1 MDPLSQIR
9 LGPYSCLM
17 FENIT
22 PDTLRAAGSLKW
34 TAFPDCIGM
43 FVAEMDFGVPPVV
56 SDRLRERAE
65 NGALGYLP
73 PAMAGDLRQATATL
87 MADRYGGEI
96 DPGAVHLF
104 PDVLAS
110 LRTTLQYL
118 VPEGPIVVPTPAY
131 MPFLT
136 LPGEEERELIEVP
149 SIFND
154 GRWTLDYEG
163 IDKALKGGGLFVL
176 CNPWNPVGRVFSREE
191 LEKVAEIVAK
201 NNAFVFSD
209 EIHAPHVFDGT
220 HIPYASLSDRAADHT
235 VTATSTSK
243 GWNTPGLKN
252 AQLIVGQPFQ
262 ASITKPAGIVER
274 QISTIGVEAAI
285 AVYEDDNEWLNAVR
299 AELDSNR
306 KRVDEVINTIPGLST
321 FVPEGTYIAW
331 IDASGLSEKVD
342 SPVEFFREHGVALTD
357 GALCGKGYE
366 KHLRLIFGTTGP
378 ILDEALDRMKKAVE
392 SLD

>member
-1 MDPLSQIR
+1 
-9 LGPYSCLM
+9 M

-22 PDTLRAAGSLKW
+22 PDTLRSAGSLKW

-56 SDRLRERAE
+56 SDALRSRAE
-65 NGALGYLP
+65 TGALGYLP
-73 PAMAGDLRQATATL
+73 PAMAGDLRDATADL
-87 MADRYGGEI
+87 MAKEYGWEI
-96 DPGAVHLF
+96 DPASVHLF

-110 LRTTLQYL
+110 LRTTLQHL
-118 VPEGPIVVPTPAY
+118 VPNGPIVVPTSAY

-136 LPGEEERELIEVP
+136 LPGEEKRELIEVP

-201 NNAFVFSD
+201 NDAFVFSD

-220 HIPYASLSDRAADHT
+220 HIPYASLSDRTADHT

-243 GWNTPGLKN
+243 GWNTPGLKT

-262 ASITKPAGIVER
+262 TAVASPASIIER

-285 AVYEDDNEWLNAVR
+285 AVYRDNDEWIAAVR
-299 AELDSNR
+299 AELDHNR
-306 KRVDEVINTIPGLST
+306 ARVAEVVNTIPGLST
-321 FVPEGTYIAW
+321 FVAEGTYIAW
-331 IDASGLSEKVD
+331 IDASELSEKVG
-342 SPVEFFREHGVALTD
+342 SPVEFFRMHGVALTD

-366 KHLRLIFGTTGP
+366 KYLRLIFGTTQP
-378 ILDEALDRMKKAVE
+378 ILDEALGRMKNAVE
-392 SLD
+392 ELD